1 MEKLAFSPSGG
12 SERRSSSAYLGKARA
27 LLCGPAGV
35 ESAACAASADGRGRH
50 TAAGLLC
57 ACSHTP
63 GSLGK
68 TQTPVHLSG
77 RPSIGGPT
85 QNRFSPRGFLRPL
98 TGRTQWVSTVSVPQ
112 KTQRRRMVK
121 PLHSSQTTNH
131 TPNPT
136 GRAGV
141 RRSMR
146 SWCNAPGSTSREPVG
161 PGPVRRLRKRTDR
174 Y

>member
-12 SERRSSSAYLGKARA
+12 SARRTRSAYLGKARA

-50 TAAGLLC
+50 TAAGLLP

-68 TQTPVHLSG
+68 TQTPVHPSG
-77 RPSIGGPT
+77 RPSIGDPT
-85 QNRFSPRGFLRPL
+85 QNRFSPKGFLRPL

-112 KTQRRRMVK
+112 KTQRRWRVK
-121 PLHSSQTTNH
+121 PFIAHKLLTTPQTQ
-131 TPNPT
+131 PGGLGCVGACAAGAMRQEVPPGNPL
-136 GRAGV
+136 GLG
-141 RRSMR
+141 
-146 SWCNAPGSTSREPVG
+146 
-161 PGPVRRLRKRTDR
+161 L
-174 Y
+174 